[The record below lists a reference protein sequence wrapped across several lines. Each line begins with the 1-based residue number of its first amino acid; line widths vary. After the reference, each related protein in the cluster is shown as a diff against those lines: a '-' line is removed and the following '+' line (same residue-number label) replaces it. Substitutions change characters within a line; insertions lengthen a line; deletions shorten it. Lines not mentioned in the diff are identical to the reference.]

1 MNGLRSSDALEME
14 RPFIAKSL
22 LDRHEPMPGLR
33 GP

>member
-1 MNGLRSSDALEME
+1 MACVRRMHIEIE

-33 GP
+33 GS